1 MNRPIGDD
9 DAPDRGAIAELR
21 WLLPYARR
29 HSGLF
34 ALALASSVALAVID
48 IPLPFFLKRVI
59 DAVLAHHQTNFLL
72 GMQLQPRDFLLAIF
86 LCLMSIALAKGGL
99 LYFQRTISETVGQRM
114 MFELRSDLYGQL
126 QSLSMSFFRSSSTGR
141 LMLRLLGDIT
151 AVLDMVTDGFLR
163 ALMDF
168 VTILAVVI
176 VIFSLHWK
184 LALVVLAGVPFYV
197 FAFVRLSPELR
208 AMGRQARKERSALSG
223 NLQEKI
229 AGAAVVKA
237 FHQENAER
245 ELMEAQTGRLR
256 DRLIEKAR
264 IGGRLTALAH
274 VAIALGGALV
284 LWMGGNAVLDGALTK
299 GGLMAFYTLSVMLFP
314 PLRRLAKTNETY
326 QSARVSLDRILDFF
340 DDTKPLMEARGSAE
354 LTISRG
360 DVRFE
365 HVSFSYVPEAPVL
378 DDFDLA
384 VEGGQLVALVGPNG
398 AGKTTVLSM
407 LPRFLDPDSGRVL
420 VDGQDVGAVALSSLR
435 RQVGIVTKETYLF
448 SGTIEDNIRYGRPS
462 ATPEEVAA
470 AARAANALEFVEAL
484 PDGFQTDVGER
495 GQRLSA
501 GQIQRIALARAIL
514 MNPPVLILDEATSAV
529 DSESEA
535 QIQEAIARL
544 TDGRTTF
551 VIAHRAST
559 VKRADRILVMNR
571 GTIVEDG
578 RHQQLLAQGGLYARF
593 FAENA
598 FSPDLPERPT
608 KTEYV
613 TP

>member
-1 MNRPIGDD
+1 MTSRIG
-9 DAPDRGAIAELR
+9 AHAKPKDRGAVEEIR

-34 ALALASSVALAVID
+34 ALTLAVSVALAVID
-48 IPLPFFLKRVI
+48 IPLPFFLKRII
-59 DAVLAHHQTNFLL
+59 DAVLAHHRTNSFL
-72 GMQLQPRDFLLAIF
+72 GMQLQPREFLFAIF
-86 LCLMSIALAKGGL
+86 LCLVCIAVVKGGL
-99 LYFQRTISETVGQRM
+99 LYFQRTITETVGQRM
-114 MFELRSDLYGQL
+114 MFELRSALYGQL
-126 QSLSMSFFRSSSTGR
+126 QSLSMSFFRSASTGR
-141 LMLRLLGDIT
+141 LMLRLMGDVT
-151 AVLDMVTDGFLR
+151 AVLAMVTDGFLR
-163 ALMDF
+163 ALMDL

-176 VIFSLHWK
+176 VIFVLHWK

-197 FAFVRLSPELR
+197 LALVRFSPELR
-208 AMGRQARKERSALSG
+208 AMGRAARKERSALSG

-237 FHQENAER
+237 FHKEAAER
-245 ELMEAQTGRLR
+245 ELMEEQTGRLR
-256 DRLIEKAR
+256 DRMIEKAR

-284 LWMGGNAVLDGALTK
+284 LWIGGKAVLDGALTK
-299 GGLMAFYTLSVMLFP
+299 GGLMAFYALSVMLFP

-326 QSARVSLDRILDFF
+326 QSARVSLDRIIAFF
-340 DDTKPLMEARGSAE
+340 EDTEPLKEARGSAE
-354 LTISRG
+354 LQISRG

-378 DDFDLA
+378 NDFDLEVA
-384 VEGGQLVALVGPNG
+384 GGQLVALVGPNG
-398 AGKTTVLSM
+398 AGKSTVLSM
-407 LPRFLDPDSGRVL
+407 LPRFLDPDQGRVFI
-420 VDGQDVGAVALSSLR
+420 DGQDVGAVSLASLR

-448 SGTIEDNIRYGRPS
+448 SGTIEDNIRYGRS
-462 ATPEEVAA
+462 GATAEEVIA

-484 PDGFQTDVGER
+484 PDGFQTNAGER

-529 DSESEA
+529 DSDSEA

-544 TDGRTTF
+544 TAGRTTF

-571 GTIVEDG
+571 GAIVEDG
-578 RHQQLLAQGGLYARF
+578 RHEALLARGGLYATL
-593 FAENA
+593 
-598 FSPDLPERPT
+598 FSE
-608 KTEYV
+608 KTSSTAYV